1 VSGSEG
7 NSSLAESA
15 APPSPVMVLFFL
27 KARTQCGKFLEMCF
41 EKGRFSTQKFV
52 LECCH
57 AFTLRPSL
65 SGPLVFRRTEKP

>member
-1 VSGSEG
+1 
-7 NSSLAESA
+7 
-15 APPSPVMVLFFL
+15 
-27 KARTQCGKFLEMCF
+27 MCF

-57 AFTLRPSL
+57 VFTLRPSL